1 MIRRVCSNEPDQRL
15 ALQARATFLLSLLLV
30 IGLTIAC
37 TPNQSSSANYEHAR
51 ATFVHG
57 DLVASQRE
65 AEEGYR
71 QFRRSSPELAWKYKV
86 LEAESLLWSGR
97 YQEVLTLL
105 DSSAADPAPRDLKV
119 SVLALQA
126 VALGRRLDLTAAD
139 QKLQEAERLC
149 TDPKV
154 EGCGEAFQARG
165 LLALGQNQFAQ
176 AQISFRSSLTIAK
189 TKRDT
194 FLETTSLL
202 NLGGALVKEGL
213 FDEAIDSS
221 NAAYKAA
228 LVLGADDIALAAQ
241 ENLAWSYYR
250 LGDSPRALDVLL
262 EAEKRSQQLGDT
274 FDQENALTNI
284 GYVYMDE
291 RRVDLAEQ
299 AFSQAL
305 TLAQNE
311 GRKEHIFNTLR
322 VLARLSLQTGDI
334 LTASKYAQQAIDIA
348 RAGGNHLDELYPT
361 LVQGQIESQSA
372 DPSEAQKIFE
382 AVIRD
387 EICPVF
393 LKWDAQHSLAL
404 LYEREKQTDGADREY
419 RAALATFEGARSTVR
434 HGDFQLSFLTNGE
447 LIYDDYVHFLVTQGR
462 TDEALR
468 WADYSRARTLSE
480 GLGLLSKRRRTP
492 YPRDL
497 QL

>member
-1 MIRRVCSNEPDQRL
+1 MKRSTVRMRRIK
-15 ALQARATFLLSLLLV
+15 LLSSWEP
-30 IGLTIAC
+30 TILHWLHKR
-37 TPNQSSSANYEHAR
+37 TWR
-51 ATFVHG
+51 
-57 DLVASQRE
+57 
-65 AEEGYR
+65 
-71 QFRRSSPELAWKYKV
+71 
-86 LEAESLLWSGR
+86 GR
-97 YQEVLTLL
+97 
-105 DSSAADPAPRDLKV
+105 
-119 SVLALQA
+119 
-126 VALGRRLDLTAAD
+126 
-139 QKLQEAERLC
+139 
-149 TDPKV
+149 
-154 EGCGEAFQARG
+154 
-165 LLALGQNQFAQ
+165 
-176 AQISFRSSLTIAK
+176 TI
-189 TKRDT
+189 DC
-194 FLETTSLL
+194 
-202 NLGGALVKEGL
+202 
-213 FDEAIDSS
+213 
-221 NAAYKAA
+221 
-228 LVLGADDIALAAQ
+228 
-241 ENLAWSYYR
+241 
-250 LGDSPRALDVLL
+250 GDSPRALDVLL

-305 TLAQNE
+305 RLAQNE
-311 GRKEHIFNTLR
+311 SRKEHIFNTLR

-393 LKWDAQHSLAL
+393 LKWEAQHSLAL

-462 TDEALR
+462 TDDALR

-480 GLGLLSKRRRTP
+480 GLGLLSKRTPNAHPRTSSLECLAKFPAAPRASFFFIGWARSSRICGRSRR
-492 YPRDL
+492 
-497 QL
+497 